1 MHRTVPATLLA
12 AVLSLAGGAA
22 LAQQPAQNLPP
33 ASQPANNGN
42 AAPAVVHRGGL
53 EKTHG
58 GWRASQ
64 ILGATVYSDQ
74 HQGIGGINDLIID
87 PDGKVKEAVISVGGF
102 LGIGSKLVGVPY
114 DQLHFEQQPIRPAA
128 TTSGA
133 IATPG
138 ATTSTPTT
146 TNGTPAATAPAQNQA
161 ANPNVVAPATA
172 PAAAG
177 RPVEVVQTEIVLP
190 GATKDS
196 LTAMPDFKF

>member
-1 MHRTVPATLLA
+1 MHRTVPAALLA
-12 AVLSLAGGAA
+12 AIMSLAGGAA
-22 LAQQPAQNLPP
+22 LAQQPTQNPPP
-33 ASQPANNGN
+33 ASQPAAN

-53 EKTHG
+53 EQTHG

-114 DQLHFEQQPIRPAA
+114 DQLRFEQQSVRPAA

-138 ATTSTPTT
+138 ATAATPTAT
-146 TNGTPAATAPAQNQA
+146 DGTPAATPPARNQA
-161 ANPNVVAPATA
+161 ANPNVTAPATA

-196 LTAMPDFKF
+196 LTAMPDYKF